1 MRPLATIII
10 FFFMA
15 KEQSLNDI
23 LRDVRAHQFKPVYI
37 LMGAEPYYIDLLHS
51 EIVNNAV
58 PEAERDFCVQTFYG
72 PDTTA
77 NAVINAARSFPMG
90 SRMLVVVREAQ
101 DLPQVEE
108 IAFYLQNP
116 QPSSVLVLENR
127 SGNFDRRKK
136 FMTLAAQRGVVFE
149 SPKVRDNNL
158 PPLIAAYF
166 RDKGLRIDNKS
177 VSIIAES
184 VGTDLTRLYSA
195 LDKLAASLPEGQ
207 TIVSPD
213 IVERI
218 IGVSK
223 DFNIFEYL
231 NALTVKDVFKAFQI
245 AKYFDENPKQNP
257 IQMILPSLFRQF
269 AQLMMAYYSP
279 ARDKNGIAQYIGM
292 QPWQV
297 ERNIL
302 PAMRNYS
309 ARKVLAILSA
319 IRDTDEKS
327 KGYGGSKVAPGDL
340 LKELTFFILH

>member
-1 MRPLATIII
+1 
-10 FFFMA
+10 MA
-15 KEQSLNDI
+15 KEQSLSEI
-23 LRDVRAHQFKPVYI
+23 LRAIRAHQFKPIYV
-37 LMGAEPYYIDLLHS
+37 LMGVEPYYIDLLHN
-51 EIVNNAV
+51 EIVNNAL
-58 PEAERDFCVQTFYG
+58 PEAERDFCMQTFYG
-72 PDTTA
+72 ADTTA

-90 SRMLVVVREAQ
+90 TRMLVVVKEAQ
-101 DLPQVEE
+101 DLSQVEE
-108 IAFYLQNP
+108 IAYYLHNP
-116 QPSSVLVLENR
+116 QPSTVLVLENR
-127 SGNFDRRKK
+127 TGNFDRRKK
-136 FMTLAAQRGVVFE
+136 FMTLASQMGVVFE
-149 SPKVRDNNL
+149 SPKVKDFNL
-158 PPLIAAYF
+158 PPLISAYF
-166 RDKGLRIDNKS
+166 HDHSLKIDNKS
-177 VSIIAES
+177 VSIIADS

-195 LDKLAASLPEGQ
+195 MDKLVASLTEGQ
-207 TIVSPD
+207 TAITPD

-231 NALTVKDVFKAFQI
+231 NALIVKDTFKAFQI

-269 AQLMMAYYSP
+269 SQLMMAYYSP

-297 ERNIL
+297 ERNVL

-309 ARKVLAILSA
+309 AKKVLAILAA